1 MEVLYVDSA
10 SAAKRVSVGR
20 TGAGVV
26 TVATLVVAV
35 LRDEESE
42 DVAGMVKGKWK
53 LLGR

>member
-20 TGAGVV
+20 TGADVV